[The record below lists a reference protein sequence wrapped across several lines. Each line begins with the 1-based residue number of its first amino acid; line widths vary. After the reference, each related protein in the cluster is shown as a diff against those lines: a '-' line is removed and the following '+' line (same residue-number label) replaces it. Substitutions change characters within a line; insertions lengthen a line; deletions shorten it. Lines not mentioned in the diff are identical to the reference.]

1 MKIFKLLN
9 SIFFKIYFNLT
20 NFTIFEL
27 NTCISRKNG
36 GRVCFGRN
44 CYISKYTDI
53 HSIGGEITIQ
63 DNFFC
68 NKGCTLSSR
77 NLIKIGSGV
86 RFGEYVSIYD
96 HNHNHD
102 LKTSNFH
109 DSYSTGQIV
118 IGDNVWVCRGVIITK
133 DVVIGNNSIIGP
145 NVVVREDIPEGTKYI

>member
-1 MKIFKLLN
+1 MKIPKIFN
-9 SIFFKIYFNLT
+9 SFLFKIYFNLP

-27 NTCISRKNG
+27 NTNILRKNG
-36 GRVCFGRN
+36 GSLSFGRN

-53 HSIGGEITIQ
+53 HVIGGEITIQ

-77 NLIKIGSGV
+77 KLIKIGNGV

-102 LKTSNFH
+102 LKTSSFH
-109 DSYSTGQIV
+109 DSYSIGQVV
-118 IGDNVWVCRGVIITK
+118 IGDNVWVCRGAIITK
-133 DVVIGNNSIIGP
+133 DVVIGKNSIIGP